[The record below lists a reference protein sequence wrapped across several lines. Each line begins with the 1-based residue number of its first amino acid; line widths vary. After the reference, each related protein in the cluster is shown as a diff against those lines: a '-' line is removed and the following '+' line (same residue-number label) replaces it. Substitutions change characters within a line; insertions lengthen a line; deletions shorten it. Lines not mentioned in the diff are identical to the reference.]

1 MKDYKHCRHNDFF
14 YFFPP
19 TMHFLTVCVLVMVV
33 CGLDSHAHRTQRPF
47 FAENVVAQDVPF
59 PRRSVLLVSQ
69 ATGNLSDFAEVS
81 ARINAAYARRHGY
94 GFVVARGDAS
104 DWVQDR

>member
-1 MKDYKHCRHNDFF
+1 MLHFF
-14 YFFPP
+14 W
-19 TMHFLTVCVLVMVV
+19 VCVLVMVV
-33 CGLDSHAHRTQRPF
+33 CGLDSHAHTTQRPF

>member
-1 MKDYKHCRHNDFF
+1 LLLARPCKLFREEEYEYIFTRSYNTHALHARRTWLNF
-14 YFFPP
+14 Y
-19 TMHFLTVCVLVMVV
+19 H
-33 CGLDSHAHRTQRPF
+33 F